1 MMNSKK
7 SANKNNNGKGVRDN
21 SDLEVYQTSQT
32 YSYDFDQP
40 VILRQSPIWSRLI
53 IWSLIA
59 VTVGTVAWAAIAKI
73 EKVVPAVGQLKP
85 IGKIHEVKAPVNGVV
100 DEVKV
105 KDGDHVEKGEP
116 LLIFDTRSTEVEIKS
131 LKAVLQ
137 SLVEENNFY
146 RTILNQSLQS
156 SAIESEIIRLNIRQE
171 VALLARNRTSLME
184 ENQFLNALIEDKP
197 INLNSEQLARYE
209 ITKQEAK
216 ARIMADQL
224 EMDKLAKQLAQN
236 TIKTKNAQAR
246 LATETNILNKI
257 SFLAEKGAIGK
268 LQYEK
273 QRQEVDNI
281 QAELKELNEEE
292 QRLNLDIE
300 QKQNT
305 LESTTATYERD
316 ARNQLETNQQRIA
329 EIDSQFTKN
338 IVENEKQIT
347 DTDKQIK
354 QMEVTLDYQV
364 VTAPI
369 SGTIFDLKAIEKFV
383 PSPSQTEPLLK
394 IIPDDQFI
402 AEVFVTNQDIG
413 FVDKNDP
420 VDVRIDS
427 FPFSEFG
434 EINGTVIYVGNDA
447 LPPDEINQ
455 YYRFPVKIKLEKQY
469 LEINKNQISLQS
481 GMSITVN
488 IRIDEDRTFLSLLTE
503 KFVKAKDSLK
513 GLR

>member
-1 MMNSKK
+1 
-7 SANKNNNGKGVRDN
+7 
-21 SDLEVYQTSQT
+21 
-32 YSYDFDQP
+32 
-40 VILRQSPIWSRLI
+40 
-53 IWSLIA
+53 
-59 VTVGTVAWAAIAKI
+59 
-73 EKVVPAVGQLKP
+73 
-85 IGKIHEVKAPVNGVV
+85 
-100 DEVKV
+100 
-105 KDGDHVEKGEP
+105 
-116 LLIFDTRSTEVEIKS
+116 
-131 LKAVLQ
+131 
-137 SLVEENNFY
+137 
-146 RTILNQSLQS
+146 
-156 SAIESEIIRLNIRQE
+156 
-171 VALLARNRTSLME
+171 ME

-394 IIPDDQFI
+394 N
-402 AEVFVTNQDIG
+402 A
-413 FVDKNDP
+413 
-420 VDVRIDS
+420 
-427 FPFSEFG
+427 
-434 EINGTVIYVGNDA
+434 
-447 LPPDEINQ
+447 
-455 YYRFPVKIKLEKQY
+455 
-469 LEINKNQISLQS
+469 
-481 GMSITVN
+481 
-488 IRIDEDRTFLSLLTE
+488 
-503 KFVKAKDSLK
+503 
-513 GLR
+513 